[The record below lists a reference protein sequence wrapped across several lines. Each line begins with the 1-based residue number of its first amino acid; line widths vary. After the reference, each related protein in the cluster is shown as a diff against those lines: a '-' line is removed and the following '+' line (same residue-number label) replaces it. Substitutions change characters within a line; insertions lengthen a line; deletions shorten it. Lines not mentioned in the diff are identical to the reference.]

1 MQPFLNS
8 WHWGYDC
15 TCPFILFYVCIQLKN
30 TSELREPSNP
40 LLMCEFIGFPR
51 CDHWILSKFTHGCQL
66 HHFLLITLFFSPRPV
81 FLLININL
89 FCHLIFAVTLW
100 SIMLLSQ
107 DLHLSLVLQS
117 CSSWQVPCEYIII
130 NLPDPPRF
138 VHKFT
143 SQELTSIKS

>member
-1 MQPFLNS
+1 MQSFRNP
-8 WHWGYDC
+8 WHWWYHC

-30 TSELREPSNP
+30 KSELEEPSKP
-40 LLMCEFIGFPR
+40 LLTCEFTGFPR
-51 CDHWILSKFTHGCQL
+51 CDHWILSKFTHGL
-66 HHFLLITLFFSPRPV
+66 LVASLLLITLSFSPRPV

-107 DLHLSLVLQS
+107 DLHLSLVQQS

-130 NLPDPPRF
+130 KLPDPPRF

>member
-8 WHWGYDC
+8 WHRGYRC
-15 TCPFILFYVCIQLKN
+15 TCPFILFYVCIQ
-30 TSELREPSNP
+30 TSELREPSKP
-40 LLMCEFIGFPR
+40 LLTCEFTVFQGVIIES
-51 CDHWILSKFTHGCQL
+51 CQNLHMECQL

-81 FLLININL
+81 FLFINTNL

-100 SIMLLSQ
+100 SILLLSQ

-117 CSSWQVPCEYIII
+117 CSSWQAPCEYIII